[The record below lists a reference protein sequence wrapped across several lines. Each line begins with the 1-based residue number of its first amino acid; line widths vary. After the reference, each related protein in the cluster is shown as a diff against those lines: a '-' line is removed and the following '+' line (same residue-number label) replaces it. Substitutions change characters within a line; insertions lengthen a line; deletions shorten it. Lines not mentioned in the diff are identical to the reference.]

1 MSTSAGPS
9 SAPPEA
15 PAAAK
20 RRVPEWVVRAAQLFA
35 LSGIAVAQPIFDL
48 LGNNAAFFV
57 AHDASTG
64 QILMLTFVLL
74 LVPPAIALAVVQ
86 VISAIKPAAGRVAMQ
101 VAVGVLAAMIIT
113 PPLDRALGFSTVVFL
128 LVAAVIAIGAAL
140 LYGRFAPV
148 RTFTTFLSFAPVLF
162 AIVFVFF
169 SQVGDLIFADEAEA
183 FSRVSGLRTP
193 VVVLVLDEL
202 TLGSILDENGH
213 IDEQRFPGLA
223 QLAAHSTW
231 YRDAG
236 SPSSAT
242 TLAVP
247 ALLSGTLPEPDSLP
261 TSSDHPRNLFTLL
274 GRTHQ
279 LHVDELVTDLCPES
293 LCGESA
299 TAATSGL
306 GMRQLFKD
314 AGIVYLHQLLPDGLA
329 DSWLPVLGERWASF
343 DEDPAA
349 DLEDAGRGGR
359 PIGEDEPGE
368 SGADQ
373 RARLDTFLAG
383 IQPQAGGQPPLHFL
397 HVLLP
402 HVPYTYLPDGQRYP
416 NPVLPLGVD
425 SDTGLWAD
433 DDYLSTLGRQQY
445 MLQTEFVD
453 RQITR
458 LLDRLRETGLWDD
471 ALVVVTADHGVNF
484 TPGGHLRGKPVDD
497 ESRDDIMPVPLFI
510 KYPGQERGRVD
521 DRVAQT
527 TDVLPTIADALGIDL
542 PDDWRSDGRS
552 LLDEP
557 DGHRRY
563 VFVDERSGD
572 RTEFDELDP
581 ERAAG
586 EFRAVLGDPGQAHD
600 LYRIAPHGDLVGRPA
615 SDLPTGPPIAGAVQL
630 RDPTAYDAVD
640 PAGLILP
647 VRFSA
652 VLDGIA
658 PGQWV
663 AISLNGVIGGVG
675 RVADVAGEPSL
686 VVMLDPSLLRA
697 GRNDL
702 AYYVVDGEQLRP
714 IG

>member
-9 SAPPEA
+9 SAPSEA
-15 PAAAK
+15 PAATR

-35 LSGIAVAQPIFDL
+35 LSGLAVAQPIFDL

-64 QILMLTFVLL
+64 QILLLTFVLL
-74 LVPPAIALAVVQ
+74 LVPPAIVLAIVQ
-86 VISAIKPAAGRVAMQ
+86 GISAIDPAAGRVAMQ
-101 VAVGVLAAMIIT
+101 VAVGVFAAMIIT

-148 RTFTTFLSFAPVLF
+148 RTFATFLSFAPVLF
-162 AIVFVFF
+162 AIVFIFF

-202 TLGSILDENGH
+202 TLGSILDENGN
-213 IDEQRFPGLA
+213 IDEERFPGFAELA
-223 QLAAHSTW
+223 SSSTW
-231 YRDAG
+231 YRGAG
-236 SPSSAT
+236 SPASST

-247 ALLSGTLPEPDSLP
+247 ALLSGTLPDPDALP
-261 TSSDHPRNLFTLL
+261 TSSDYPRNLFTLL

-279 LHVDELVTDLCPES
+279 LHVDELVTNLCPES
-293 LCGESA
+293 LCGDSA
-299 TAATSGL
+299 ASATSGL
-306 GMRQLFKD
+306 GTRQLFKD
-314 AGIVYLHQLLPDGLA
+314 TGIVYLHQLLPDGLA
-329 DSWLPVLGERWASF
+329 DSWLPALGERWVNF

-349 DLEDAGRGGR
+349 DLEDAARDGRQVR
-359 PIGEDEPGE
+359 EDELGE
-368 SGADQ
+368 AGADQ
-373 RARLDTFLAG
+373 RVRLDAFLAG
-383 IQPQAGGQPPLHFL
+383 IEPQAGGQPPLHFL
-397 HVLLP
+397 HALLP

-425 SDTGLWAD
+425 SGTGLWRD
-433 DDYLSTLGRQQY
+433 DEYLTALGRQQY

-453 RQITR
+453 RQIKR
-458 LLDRLRETGLWDD
+458 LIDRLRETGLWDD

-484 TPGGHLRGKPVDD
+484 TPGGHLRGKPVND
-497 ESRDDIMPVPLFI
+497 ESRDDVIPVPLFI
-510 KYPGQERGRVD
+510 KYPGQDEGRVD

-527 TDVLPTIADALGIDL
+527 TDLLPTIADALGIDL
-542 PDDWRSDGRS
+542 PEEWRSDGRS

-557 DGHRRY
+557 DEGRRY
-563 VFVDERSGD
+563 VHIEERSGD
-572 RTEFDELDP
+572 RVEFDEIDP
-581 ERAAG
+581 ERAAA
-586 EFRAVLGDPGQAHD
+586 EFRAVLGGPAQDHD
-600 LYRIAPHGDLVGRPA
+600 LYRLAPHGDLVGRPVTE
-615 SDLPTGPPIAGAVQL
+615 LPTGPPVAGAVRL
-630 RDPTAYDAVD
+630 RDPTAYEAVD

-652 VLDGIA
+652 VLDGVA

-697 GRNDL
+697 GQNDL
-702 AYYVVDGEQLRP
+702 TYYVVDGEQLRP